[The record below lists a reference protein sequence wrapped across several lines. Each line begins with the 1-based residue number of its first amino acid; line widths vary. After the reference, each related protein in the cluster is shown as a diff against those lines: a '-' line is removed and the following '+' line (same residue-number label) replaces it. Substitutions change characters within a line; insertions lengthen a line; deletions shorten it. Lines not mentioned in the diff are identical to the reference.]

1 LDTFETD
8 TEIFEF
14 AVDRE
19 VQAYSLYMTLASKI
33 NDDELRRI
41 FQTFAAEELGHKER
55 LELEIIK
62 LGKSVDQSV
71 PEVDEIEVEI
81 DQDIDYKD
89 ILVMAI
95 GKEGEAFRVYVD
107 LSQLVTDARSR
118 ELLLKLAEEE
128 AKHKARFELE
138 YDHMITG

>member
-33 NDDELRRI
+33 NDDELRRV
-41 FQTFAAEELGHKER
+41 FHTFAAEELGHKER

-62 LGKSVDQSV
+62 LGKSVDQSI
-71 PEVDEIEVEI
+71 PEVADIEVEI